1 MSQRQFDRRQFLGA
15 GLVIGAAGTTLGL
28 RAVLA
33 QEGYGDTP
41 EASPGATPGA
51 TPRATPGATPAGAA
65 VTVEAGSFFFD
76 PEQFTIP
83 ANTPTVI
90 EVTNVSDTEHTFT
103 IEPLEIDVEVHA
115 GETKTVTVD
124 ASPGDYT
131 YICTYHPER
140 MTGTLIVE

>member
-1 MSQRQFDRRQFLGA
+1 MSPRQFDRRQFLGA
-15 GLVIGAAGTTLGL
+15 GLVVGAAGATLGL

-33 QEGYGDTP
+33 QEGGDHGGTP
-41 EASPGATPGA
+41 EASPVASPGATPQ
-51 TPRATPGATPAGAA
+51 ATPAGAA

-103 IEPLEIDVEVHA
+103 IEPLGIDVEVHA